1 MTSSNIQRSS
11 NMLKSQVIFFV
22 NCVCYKSRYRKL
34 LRIAFFYSFF
44 ALIWKGSNIFFRL
57 NKLEIEKDGFFRNCN
72 RQMKNSER
80 IKKNEFF
87 FHRHQPT
94 SSFFFLFVVFLYFQS
109 VGIKTGNFDLSDF
122 SRSCFWLYFRAHCA

>member
-44 ALIWKGSNIFFRL
+44 CTHLKGFKYILS
-57 NKLEIEKDGFFRNCN
+57 
-72 RQMKNSER
+72 
-80 IKKNEFF
+80 IK
-87 FHRHQPT
+87 Q
-94 SSFFFLFVVFLYFQS
+94 
-109 VGIKTGNFDLSDF
+109 VGDRKGWLLSQ
-122 SRSCFWLYFRAHCA
+122 LQ